1 MYTIYISMLY
11 IAVRTECLHARNVR
25 IDRISQVAGRSK
37 IAFVDTYVHVVN
49 VRLCVHVSLM
59 TMVYMIV

>member
-11 IAVRTECLHARNVR
+11 IAVRTECLHNVR